1 MGTLTANDISALSS
15 EGWNRTA
22 LGQPAARH
30 EFIAALDAESTARR
44 TCRYYAIANDSDY
57 LCIAR
62 VVTATD
68 AVRSIDSALY
78 GRAARALA
86 SLKMNTRH
94 AAICAWP
101 AGRGRNVLP
110 HQGLAI
116 AEQRAHIH
124 RICAAIEAEAH
135 NRTIVFPDVLAD
147 DGVLAGV
154 LTERGYV
161 AAAAFPVAFLDV
173 TWENLDGYLET
184 LRQRNRNWMRSA
196 RHEINRYRRSGAII
210 EPLSADATDH
220 ERVCELLNRHDER
233 LNGRSPGYRA
243 PMLGRL
249 LATLRED
256 LVARVSREGR
266 AGPITAACIGVKH
279 GTEAIVP
286 WIGLDGHASRT
297 SFDYFN
303 LAYYDCAAAY
313 ARFGIRR
320 ICFGNAAYEAK
331 IRRGCRIVRSQIYVR
346 APDALR
352 RGAYRAAFALQRR
365 WYERKLS
372 RYVIAGHP

>member
-1 MGTLTANDISALSS
+1 MGTLTANDISAFSS
-15 EGWNRTA
+15 EAWNRTA

-30 EFIAALDAESTARR
+30 ELIAALDAESTAQRA
-44 TCRYYAIANDSDY
+44 CRYYAIADDNDY

-68 AVRSIDSALY
+68 PVRSIDSALY
-78 GRAARALA
+78 GRAARALS
-86 SLKMNTRH
+86 SLRMNSRH
-94 AAICAWP
+94 SAICAWP
-101 AGRGRNVLP
+101 AGRGRNVLLP
-110 HQGLAI
+110 PSLAV

-124 RICAAIEAEAH
+124 RICAAIEAEAQ
-135 NRTIVFPDVLAD
+135 NKTVVFPDVLAD
-147 DGVLAGV
+147 DGVLAAV

-161 AAAAFPVAFLDV
+161 AASAFPVAFLDV
-173 TWENLDGYLET
+173 AWEDLDGYLET
-184 LRQRNRNWMRSA
+184 LRHRNKDWMRSA
-196 RHEINRYRRSGAII
+196 RHEINRFRRSGAII
-210 EPLSADATDH
+210 EPLSDDPIDH

-243 PMLGRL
+243 SMLGRL

-256 LVARVSREGR
+256 LVARVSREAQG
-266 AGPITAACIGVKH
+266 GPITAACIGVKH

-286 WIGLDGHASRT
+286 WIGREGHASRV

-303 LAYYDCAAAY
+303 LAYYDSAAAY
-313 ARFGIRR
+313 AHLGIRR

-365 WYERKLS
+365 WYERKLG
-372 RYVIAGHP
+372 RYVIAGHA